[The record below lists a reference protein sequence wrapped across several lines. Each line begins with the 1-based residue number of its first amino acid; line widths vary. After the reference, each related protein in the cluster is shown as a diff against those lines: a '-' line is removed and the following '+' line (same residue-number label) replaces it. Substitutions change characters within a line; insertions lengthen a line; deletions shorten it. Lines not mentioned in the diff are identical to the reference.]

1 MKFSANWFLCS
12 MWLLILLPSL
22 NIQAAQ
28 TNKISRQV
36 DLQDVKLIKIIN
48 HSGVI
53 KLRSTQQAM
62 VKIEGTL
69 DLDAK
74 ELTTQIKDHV
84 LIVEVKLKPHKTPNP
99 GSQLVIIV
107 PQNINLFLK
116 GVHSNWNIENLN
128 SLRLES
134 LDGNITIKNVVG
146 DVNIEK
152 VDGDLSVESVQGDI
166 SIHTIT
172 GKVSIKNTHGKIK
185 VEAVNSDIDV
195 SQNKLVDVTLENTY
209 GNITIAGIVAVKG
222 KVTVNNVKGIIR
234 LLLGDSPSVL
244 YHLQAPNNK
253 QRNKMTPTHLIED
266 SLKINDVVVGAGEGK
281 VNVITRH
288 GEIRFNS
295 K

>member
-1 MKFSANWFLCS
+1 

-74 ELTTQIKDHV
+74 ELTTQIEDHV
-84 LIVEVKLKPHKTPNP
+84 FIVEVKLKPHKTPNP
-99 GSQLVIIV
+99 GSQLVITV

-116 GVHSNWNIENLN
+116 GVHTNWNIENLN

-172 GKVSIKNTHGKIK
+172 GKVSIKNAHGKIK

-244 YHLQAPNNK
+244 YHLQAPNKK
-253 QRNKMTPTHLIED
+253 QRNKMTPTHQIED
-266 SLKINDVVVGAGEGK
+266 PLKINDVVVGAGEGK